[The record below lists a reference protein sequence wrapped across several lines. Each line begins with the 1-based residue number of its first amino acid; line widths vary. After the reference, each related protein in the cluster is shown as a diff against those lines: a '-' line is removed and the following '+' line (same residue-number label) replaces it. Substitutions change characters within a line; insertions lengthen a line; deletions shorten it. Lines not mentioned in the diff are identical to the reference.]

1 MKTIRILLSASLI
14 FSFAIANM
22 SYAERHYSN
31 SKQKSKGHSFSSRHH
46 GKSYYNKRSNRYIAK
61 KFKNRR
67 YRNYRSYNPLGYF
80 VTGAIVGSI
89 INNNHKNHSYNNH
102 SYNNHSHN
110 INSSARI
117 SYWRDGYG
125 DCYRIEDR
133 GGEEIYLS
141 VESHYCQ

>member
-1 MKTIRILLSASLI
+1 MMKTIRILLSASLI

-31 SKQKSKGHSFSSRHH
+31 NNQKSKGHSFSSRHH
-46 GKSYYNKRSNRYIAK
+46 GKNYYNKRSNRHAAK
-61 KFKNRR
+61 RFNNRR
-67 YRNYRSYNPLGYF
+67 HNYRNRRSYNPLGYF

-89 INNNHKNHSYNNH
+89 INNNH
-102 SYNNHSHN
+102 SHHTRT
-110 INSSARI
+110 SPSARI

-125 DCYRIEDR
+125 ECYRIEER

>member
-31 SKQKSKGHSFSSRHH
+31 NNQKSKGHSFSSRHH
-46 GKSYYNKRSNRYIAK
+46 GKSYYNKRSNRHTVK

-67 YRNYRSYNPLGYF
+67 YRNHRSYNPLGYF

-89 INNNHKNHSYNNH
+89 INSNHNYHG
-102 SYNNHSHN
+102 HN
-110 INSSARI
+110 IKSSARI

-125 DCYRIEDR
+125 ECYRIEER
-133 GGEEIYLS
+133 GGKEIYLS
-141 VESHYCQ
+141 VESHFCR